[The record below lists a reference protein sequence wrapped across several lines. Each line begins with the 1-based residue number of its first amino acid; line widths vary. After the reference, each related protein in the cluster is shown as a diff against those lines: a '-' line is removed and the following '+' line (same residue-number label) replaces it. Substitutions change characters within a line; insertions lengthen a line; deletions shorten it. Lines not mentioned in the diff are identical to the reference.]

1 MKNKKILVLP
11 VLAIL
16 SILGLF
22 FYFKHKPPKING
34 LILLS
39 ENTGDISGYYKW
51 EKILDEKNLKA
62 IIKPESFVLEKYPDY
77 FRQLADKGYEIATGY
92 GQAPFWDMPYDQQ
105 YQIMKDYKQSAEA
118 IIGKPIRIFSSKYFA
133 YDENTL
139 KAADALGIPYI
150 LARGQGIKAVIY
162 SPHEYKA
169 KLLSVSNLVFEDMG
183 SGSLCDASLYQ
194 RGSTADEFVQVLN
207 QTFDE
212 NPKDLILVS
221 HVYIGGTRIGWWDAY
236 ESALNSPKVNWRDFD
251 IWSQKTENLSMP
263 YAQIPY
269 NTEVKYIEPKPAVPV
284 EEIELIPELKP
295 QALTVFHNGQGPM
308 CLEFLE
314 FIKKIDYPIEQYL
327 DSQSNFYQTLE
338 NYKAKFNKS
347 QGLSTDFGYYPIIF
361 IKDKAFS
368 GFNQDIKQAILNE
381 ISAN

>member
-1 MKNKKILVLP
+1 MLWVFL
-11 VLAIL
+11 
-16 SILGLF
+16 
-22 FYFKHKPPKING
+22 
-34 LILLS
+34 
-39 ENTGDISGYYKW
+39 
-51 EKILDEKNLKA
+51 
-62 IIKPESFVLEKYPDY
+62 
-77 FRQLADKGYEIATGY
+77 
-92 GQAPFWDMPYDQQ
+92 
-105 YQIMKDYKQSAEA
+105 
-118 IIGKPIRIFSSKYFA
+118 
-133 YDENTL
+133 
-139 KAADALGIPYI
+139 
-150 LARGQGIKAVIY
+150 IKAVIY
-162 SPHEYKA
+162 SPHEYKT

-183 SGSLCDASLYQ
+183 SGSLCYASLYQ

-314 FIKKIDYPIEQYL
+314 FIKK
-327 DSQSNFYQTLE
+327 NR
-338 NYKAKFNKS
+338 
-347 QGLSTDFGYYPIIF
+347 LSY
-361 IKDKAFS
+361 
-368 GFNQDIKQAILNE
+368 
-381 ISAN
+381 